1 MSNNPVH
8 FVPILTTLV
17 GGVFAH
23 TLWQHWRRKPDAL
36 YLLWWFLGVLTYV
49 AGTLCESLTA
59 LLGWQEPVFRTW
71 YIVGALLGAAPLAQ
85 GTVYL
90 LLPRRVGHVLTVL
103 LLTAVAV
110 AGTFVV
116 LTPLDMAHASIAE
129 ARLTGGVME
138 WTWVR
143 RFSPF
148 LNLYAF
154 VFLVGGAAYS
164 AFKYRNVVGGR
175 PRVVGNVL
183 IAVGTLLPGIGG
195 TATRY
200 GYTEVL
206 YVTELVGLLLV
217 WQGYRTMVQAGGRSV
232 HAAQREQPPA
242 TGQDP
247 AAA

>member
-17 GGVFAH
+17 GVVFAH
-23 TLWQHWRRKPDAL
+23 TLWGHWRRKPDAL
-36 YLLWWFLGVLTYV
+36 YLLWWFLGVVTYV

-59 LLGWQEPVFRTW
+59 VFGWQAPVFRAW

-90 LLPRRVGHVLTVL
+90 LLPRRVAHTLTVL
-103 LLTAVAV
+103 MLTAVAV

-116 LTPLDMAHASIAE
+116 LSPLDLAHPSIAE

-154 VFLVGGAAYS
+154 VFLVGGAVWS
-164 AFKYRNVVGGR
+164 AVKYRRVAGGR
-175 PRVVGNVL
+175 PRVIGNVL
-183 IAVGTLLPGIGG
+183 IAVGRSSPG
-195 TATRY
+195 
-200 GYTEVL
+200 
-206 YVTELVGLLLV
+206 
-217 WQGYRTMVQAGGRSV
+217 S
-232 HAAQREQPPA
+232 AARRRA
-242 TGQDP
+242 TGTP
-247 AAA
+247 RCCT